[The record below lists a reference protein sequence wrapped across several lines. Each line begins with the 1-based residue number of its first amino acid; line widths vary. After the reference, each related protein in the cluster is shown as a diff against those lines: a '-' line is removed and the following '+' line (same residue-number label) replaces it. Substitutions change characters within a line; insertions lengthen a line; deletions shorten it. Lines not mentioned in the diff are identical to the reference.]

1 MKNSLNTLVVDT
13 LIVHDVPKKFSQ
25 KYIKE
30 NPESDVEDIIL
41 SEVSTEFDQELT
53 RFFHNR
59 ITATIGSSSAFE
71 IEFDSALCSSKVQA
85 AIKEYFDI
93 GFTHSFPLE
102 ESDSIRIT
110 QEIAKELHDVQTAR
124 NPGGM
129 LLFIPCHSNK
139 RNGIAILKVEREEGV
154 RIQRDSNER
163 GQTTFSVQHIK
174 DLMLTKKTKLFKIVL
189 FYKDGE
195 NIVGYLCDQQQGVFG
210 NREVANFFLV
220 DFLGCKLKEEP
231 HVTTKK
237 FFETAMDFIN
247 SATLSDSERIETHT
261 HLISELTNNAQ
272 MINALDF
279 ARRCLPQTKL
289 QEFINVLNNNHVP
302 LTFSKN
308 IILIADRIKK
318 IRYEFEC
325 GIKIWGTEDKIKE
338 KLTFNSLDEGK
349 TKVELIDRI
358 KKVESK

>member
-1 MKNSLNTLVVDT
+1 MKNNLNTLVVDT

-53 RFFHNR
+53 RFFHDR

-129 LLFIPCHSNK
+129 LLFIPCH
-139 RNGIAILKVEREEGV
+139 
-154 RIQRDSNER
+154 
-163 GQTTFSVQHIK
+163 
-174 DLMLTKKTKLFKIVL
+174 KL
-189 FYKDGE
+189 
-195 NIVGYLCDQQQGVFG
+195 
-210 NREVANFFLV
+210 NFFIGIRIKYPFRNL
-220 DFLGCKLKEEP
+220 CY
-231 HVTTKK
+231 
-237 FFETAMDFIN
+237 IN
-247 SATLSDSERIETHT
+247 SVAYQVRCNLMCQCSSITVLEPSC
-261 HLISELTNNAQ
+261 IS
-272 MINALDF
+272 
-279 ARRCLPQTKL
+279 
-289 QEFINVLNNNHVP
+289 
-302 LTFSKN
+302 
-308 IILIADRIKK
+308 
-318 IRYEFEC
+318 
-325 GIKIWGTEDKIKE
+325 
-338 KLTFNSLDEGK
+338 
-349 TKVELIDRI
+349 
-358 KKVESK
+358 